1 MTLAA
6 VDFSADRI
14 WAWSGAPGQTP
25 QIVPLESADPE
36 LPLAVAVAGRE
47 LRAGRWAWQRTRCLP
62 HQVCRHFL
70 PRLGQSCLWDLGR
83 YRLTPEAALR
93 TVLLRMRPHLVGS
106 RGVVLSVPGYLHREQ
121 VSLLA
126 RLGVET
132 GLPILGALPR
142 AAAVALA
149 ANPSGIAPSVGV
161 VVDVDDHALLCCA
174 VEWTANEVLIRPPWV
189 LTGLGLRVWRE
200 QVIRCV
206 AEECIRLCRRDPR
219 ESPEADQSVF
229 DQIDDVLEQC
239 SQSRSAVVRVQAVA
253 WYQEVTVRP
262 EAVAGGCGILGRQA
276 ADAIWRYVLR
286 ATTRHEEPAVWLTAE
301 AARLPGLAAAFYA
314 RSREQVPISMI
325 ALSDVG
331 RAIHALAG
339 RIDSG
344 ELAPGYLE
352 TAVPLPSSRGDQKKE
367 PIGLSFLPRF
377 SVSEAT

>member
-14 WAWSGAPGQTP
+14 WAWSGAAGQTP

-36 LPLAVAVAGRE
+36 LPLAVAVVGRE
-47 LRAGRWAWQRTRCLP
+47 LRAGRWALHRARCLP
-62 HQVCRHFL
+62 HRVCRHFL
-70 PRLGQSCLWDLGR
+70 PRLGQSCVWDLGR

-106 RGVVLSVPGYLHREQ
+106 RGVALSVPGYLHREQ

-126 RLGVET
+126 RLGVEA

-161 VVDVDDHALLCCA
+161 VVDVDDHALLSCA
-174 VEWTANEVLIRPPWV
+174 VEWSGHELLIRPPWI

-206 AEECIRLCRRDPR
+206 AEQCIRWCRRDPR
-219 ESPEADQSVF
+219 DSPEADQSVF
-229 DQIDDVLEQC
+229 DQTDDVLEQC
-239 SQSRSAVVRVQAVA
+239 SQSRPAVVRVQAVS
-253 WYQEVTVRP
+253 WYQEVTIRP
-262 EAVAGGCGILGRQA
+262 EAVAAGCSVLSRQA
-276 ADAIWRYVLR
+276 AEAIWQCVLR
-286 ATTRHEEPAVWLTAE
+286 ASPCGQEPAVWFTAE

-314 RSREQVPISMI
+314 RSDEQIPISMI
-325 ALSDVG
+325 ALSDLG
-331 RAIHALAG
+331 RAVHALAG
-339 RIDSG
+339 RIATG

-352 TAVPLPSSRGDQKKE
+352 TAVPLPSSRVDEKTE
-367 PIGLSFLPRF
+367 HAGLSPLPRY
-377 SVSEAT
+377 SVGEAT

>member
-6 VDFSADRI
+6 VDFTADRI
-14 WAWSGAPGQTP
+14 WAWSGAPGQIP

-47 LRAGRWAWQRTRCLP
+47 LRAGRWAWQRVRCLP
-62 HQVCRHFL
+62 HRVCRHFL
-70 PRLGQSCLWDLGR
+70 PRLGQACVWDLGP
-83 YRLTPEAALR
+83 YRLTPEGALR

-126 RLGVET
+126 RLGVEA
-132 GLPILGALPR
+132 GLPILGAVPR
-142 AAAVALA
+142 AGAVALA
-149 ANPSGIAPSVGV
+149 ANPSGLAPSVGV

-174 VEWTANEVLIRPPWV
+174 VEWGAQELLIRPPWI

-219 ESPEADQSVF
+219 DSPEADQSVF
-229 DQIDDVLEQC
+229 DQTDDVLEQS
-239 SQSRSAVVRVQAVA
+239 SQSRAAVVRVRAVD
-253 WYQEVTVRP
+253 WYQEVTICP
-262 EAVAGGCGILGRQA
+262 EAVAAGCAILGRQA
-276 ADAIWRYVLR
+276 ADAIWRYLLR
-286 ATTRHEEPAVWLTAE
+286 ATTRNEEPAVWFTAD

-314 RSREQVPISMI
+314 RSSEQVPISMI

-352 TAVPLPSSRGDQKKE
+352 TALPLPSSRVDEKTKR
-367 PIGLSFLPRF
+367 IGGSSLSRY
-377 SVSEAT
+377 SIGEAT